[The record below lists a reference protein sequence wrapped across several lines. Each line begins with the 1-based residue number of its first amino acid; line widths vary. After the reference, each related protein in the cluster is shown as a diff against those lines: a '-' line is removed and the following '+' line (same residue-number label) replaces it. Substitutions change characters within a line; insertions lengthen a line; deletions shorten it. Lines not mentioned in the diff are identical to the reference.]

1 MGGKPKGLELVGG
14 RRILDRVADALRGAT
29 DAVILVANDPG
40 ADQWL
45 PGVRVVPDLRPGHGP
60 ASGVHA
66 ALMATGTDVLV
77 LAWDAPFVPAG
88 LLRELRAAGES
99 HHAGFVPPTSDSP
112 WGFEPLCAWY
122 ANHATSAVQSVLDT
136 PGAGIGAMAGVV
148 PTVRHDAS
156 SWGARDVIFLN
167 VNTPDDLER
176 ANAIARDTR

>member
-1 MGGKPKGLELVGG
+1 MTSRRCTGAILAGGRAVRMGGKPKGLELVGG

-88 LLRELRAAGES
+88 L
-99 HHAGFVPPTSDSP
+99 
-112 WGFEPLCAWY
+112 
-122 ANHATSAVQSVLDT
+122 
-136 PGAGIGAMAGVV
+136 
-148 PTVRHDAS
+148 
-156 SWGARDVIFLN
+156 
-167 VNTPDDLER
+167 
-176 ANAIARDTR
+176 